1 MTKEKIDELISISQ
15 EKAKLLED
23 MRQYAVAQ
31 REYIEKEDMDGLNQ
45 ILDDMDNLIKRIDKL
60 DLSFLNIFSQI
71 KKDENVEN
79 IDELDLDKYP
89 NLNKLKEIV
98 TEISSTLMAL
108 SLLDKENNKNMKQKL
123 ESTKMELKK
132 VKEGQRAYK
141 GYNKSVTGSM
151 MIDEKK

>member
-1 MTKEKIDELISISQ
+1 M
-15 EKAKLLED
+15 
-23 MRQYAVAQ
+23 
-31 REYIEKEDMDGLNQ
+31 
-45 ILDDMDNLIKRIDKL
+45 
-60 DLSFLNIFSQI
+60 
-71 KKDENVEN
+71 EN